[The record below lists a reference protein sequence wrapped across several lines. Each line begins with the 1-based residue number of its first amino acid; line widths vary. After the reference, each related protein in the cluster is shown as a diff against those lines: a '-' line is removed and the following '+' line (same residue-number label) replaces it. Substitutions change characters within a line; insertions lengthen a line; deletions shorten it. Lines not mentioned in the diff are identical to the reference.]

1 MLASSAMYSS
11 LPATEQHDREDS
23 GGGRQDGQDAP
34 QWRKICAPYSVAANT
49 QARVA
54 ANALVFGYFGA
65 LEQWYLDGGIH
76 PIARYVEEGMRPLR
90 SIWSKPNEPDS
101 S

>member
-1 MLASSAMYSS
+1 MRMAACAALDRASQRIAPLMM
-11 LPATEQHDREDS
+11 T
-23 GGGRQDGQDAP
+23 GGGMTE
-34 QWRKICAPYSVAANT
+34 T

-65 LEQWYLDGGIH
+65 LEQWYLDGGFH
-76 PIARYVEEGMRPLR
+76 PIAQYVEEGMRPLR
-90 SIWSKPNEPDS
+90 SIWATPDEPDS

>member
-1 MLASSAMYSS
+1 MRMAACAALDRASQRIAPLMV
-11 LPATEQHDREDS
+11 T
-23 GGGRQDGQDAP
+23 GGRLTQ
-34 QWRKICAPYSVAANT
+34 T

-76 PIARYVEEGMRPLR
+76 PIAQYVEEGLQPLR
-90 SIWSKPNEPDS
+90 SIWSGPNGPGS
-101 S
+101 P

>member
-1 MLASSAMYSS
+1 
-11 LPATEQHDREDS
+11 
-23 GGGRQDGQDAP
+23 
-34 QWRKICAPYSVAANT
+34 
-49 QARVA
+49 VA

-76 PIARYVEEGMRPLR
+76 PIAQYVEEGMLPLR